1 MTDQVTNV
9 QSIIADYFDCRDTG
23 VSHVFVASDSDHM
36 LRELRASFSGAG
48 VRVTR
53 LAEDDFR
60 LDLVILEL
68 SEFFIGNCVSSFSAF
83 VKRSRDVA
91 GRPSAFWGFSEKIEE
106 GKSEL

>member
-1 MTDQVTNV
+1 ML
-9 QSIIADYFDCRDTG
+9 IADFIFYCRNTG

-36 LRELRASFSGAG
+36 LGEFRNRFSGAG
-48 VRVTR
+48 VEFTK
-53 LAEDDFR
+53 LTEDDFL

-68 SEFFIGNCVSSFSAF
+68 SELFIGNCVSSFTAF

-91 GRPSAFWGFSEKIEE
+91 GRPSGFWGFREQREE

>member
-1 MTDQVTNV
+1 MLFQL
-9 QSIIADYFDCRDTG
+9 IIADCYDCRDTG

-36 LRELRASFSGAG
+36 LREFRASFSGAG
-48 VRVTR
+48 VQFTR
-53 LAEDDFR
+53 MMEDDFR

-83 VKRSRDVA
+83 VKRSRDAA
-91 GRPSAFWGFSEKIEE
+91 GRPSAFWGFREKIKE

>member
-1 MTDQVTNV
+1 M
-9 QSIIADYFDCRDTG
+9 
-23 VSHVFVASDSDHM
+23 FVASDSDHM
-36 LRELRASFSGAG
+36 LREFRASFSGAG

-60 LDLVILEL
+60 LDLVILERGEL
-68 SEFFIGNCVSSFSAF
+68 FIGNCVSSFSAF